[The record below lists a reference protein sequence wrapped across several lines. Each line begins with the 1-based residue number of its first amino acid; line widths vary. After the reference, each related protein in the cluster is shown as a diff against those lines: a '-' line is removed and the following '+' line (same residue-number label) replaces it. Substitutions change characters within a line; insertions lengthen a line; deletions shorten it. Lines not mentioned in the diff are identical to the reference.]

1 AAIAKVSAA
10 ARSANIATAVLS
22 NAKVAPLRIEQGFRM
37 ISTTTDI
44 NVLSMAARSDLEAV
58 KAATQKGK

>member
-1 AAIAKVSAA
+1 
-10 ARSANIATAVLS
+10 
-22 NAKVAPLRIEQGFRM
+22 M